1 MVGSVV
7 DMEIVS
13 TTGAALPV
21 ARRRYVESSAMVVD
35 VSNLS
40 SGVYTLVIRSASQ
53 NYVVPL
59 AVSR

>member
-1 MVGSVV
+1 
-7 DMEIVS
+7 MEIVS